1 MKKQRS
7 VLTTIAFVLAFLLL
21 FVQGILAVFRY
32 WFQLEFN
39 NPLLFYG
46 INVGIVC
53 LATLAIAP
61 YINRRILFVLSGILL
76 VLQGFAMYVGA
87 GTRSIAS
94 ESPDGTH
101 LFLVQAQP
109 NGQLTYRRDLYYQIP
124 QLQRFLPVPSLTTAP
139 YSLSANGGG
148 LNYSLGDDYKIDWVD
163 DYAIFSY
170 ETPDGGLAQYVRDYD
185 DNGQQTSEDWI
196 PQIINN
202 WTGSD
207 ATLAA
212 QGLPY
217 DLRLSKETIALNPD
231 YLDVTGKAGSFTD
244 EQGNALCTLI
254 LSEDGNQVTYI
265 PANPRQKTTY
275 MMTTVNKD

>member
-21 FVQGILAVFRY
+21 FIQGILAVFRY

-53 LATLAIAP
+53 LATLA
-61 YINRRILFVLSGILL
+61 
-76 VLQGFAMYVGA
+76 
-87 GTRSIAS
+87 SIAS

-101 LFLVQAQP
+101 LFMVQAQP

-124 QLQRFLPVPSLTTAP
+124 QLQQFLPVPCLTTAP

-148 LNYSLGDDYKIDWVD
+148 LNYPLGDDYKIDWLD

-185 DNGQQTSEDWI
+185 DNGQQASEDWI

-217 DLRLSKETIALNPD
+217 DLRLAKETIALNPD

-244 EQGNALCTLI
+244 EQGNALGTLI
-254 LSEDGNQVTYI
+254 LSEDGNQVIYV

-275 MMTTVNKD
+275 TMTTVNKD